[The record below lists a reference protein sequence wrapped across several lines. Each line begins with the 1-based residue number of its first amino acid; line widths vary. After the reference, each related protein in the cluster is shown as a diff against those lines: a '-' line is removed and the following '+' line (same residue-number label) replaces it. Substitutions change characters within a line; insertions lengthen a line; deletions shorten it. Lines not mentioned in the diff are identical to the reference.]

1 MIDTTTT
8 EPIERLPFD
17 VLEPTIRDVE
27 TTVRQVGWH
36 LEPRRRHR
44 FAELLRSL
52 AEAVDEKAVD
62 ADAQA
67 DGVTQLPL
75 FG

>member
-1 MIDTTTT
+1 MTNTTPAG
-8 EPIERLPFD
+8 PIPFD
-17 VLEPTIRDVE
+17 LLEPAIRDVE
-27 TTVRQVGWH
+27 STVRQVGFH

-52 AEAVDEKAVD
+52 AESVDEKPVD
-62 ADAQA
+62 LDAQA
-67 DGVTQLPL
+67 DGITQLPL